1 MIIKIDNR
9 EHELL
14 KKIEYLIQNTEIY
27 KEIQMVV
34 EVLPLGDFII
44 NDGVNDLIII
54 ERKTLN
60 DLSASIKDG
69 RYEEQSYRLNG
80 IDHPNHNI
88 TYLIEGNISGT
99 NSKLIKQRNEK
110 DKTML
115 YSAMCSI
122 CYFKGFTVMRSFDM
136 SESAAIIC
144 NMTYKLMKTK
154 DRSLYYT
161 ARVNNNENTIN
172 ENTIN
177 ENTINENII
186 DSPERDPSTINVNEN
201 TSKDYCS
208 VVKKVKKDNITTD
221 NIGEIMLC
229 QIPGISFQT
238 ARAVLDKFKNLK
250 DLIKSIEEDK
260 NCLNDIHTTDNKKK
274 TRKLSKKSIENII
287 HFLLVS

>member
-177 ENTINENII
+177 
-186 DSPERDPSTINVNEN
+186 VNEN

-208 VVKKVKKDNITTD
+208 VVKKVKKDNVTAD

-274 TRKLSKKSIENII
+274 TRKLTKKSIENII